1 MNKLLKLL
9 GVAAISL
16 LLAACGGNKNNT
28 PPANLRFVNA
38 AQNDSLT
45 LSLNGSPAFSGTAPA
60 SASSYASITAGNY
73 TISVTGATGTVVA
86 PAFTFT
92 LSGGL
97 NYSIVAYV
105 RNGAVITELINE
117 NQTVP
122 TAGFGTLGMTNMSP
136 DSGALDLYLVLP
148 GTTDL
153 SGQAPLFTAA
163 VFKGSPVWTTLR
175 AGTFDV
181 IVTAAG
187 NQSDVRMRVPSLTLG
202 GGQVMMLGFT
212 STGAG
217 SLVDAILLNQGGS
230 VQLVNTTFAR
240 VRMAS
245 ALPVAGAT
253 NVDATVGT
261 VNFTPVFAPNPGTYT
276 LVAGG
281 TSTYSISIG
290 GTPIASLPAATFNAG
305 GDFTVLV
312 YGTVA
317 TPSVAVFTDNN
328 QLPVV
333 GGDVKL
339 RLINAAVSDPGG
351 LTLSDNGVTV
361 ASAVGYGQ
369 ASPYF
374 GVATSPQSVL
384 NLIQPSVG
392 LRSTT
397 VSLTPAGS
405 VFSIFVINIPDSTDP
420 TKNVPT
426 LFPIRDR

>member
-1 MNKLLKLL
+1 
-9 GVAAISL
+9 
-16 LLAACGGNKNNT
+16 
-28 PPANLRFVNA
+28 
-38 AQNDSLT
+38 
-45 LSLNGSPAFSGTAPA
+45 
-60 SASSYASITAGNY
+60 
-73 TISVTGATGTVVA
+73 
-86 PAFTFT
+86 
-92 LSGGL
+92 
-97 NYSIVAYV
+97 
-105 RNGAVITELINE
+105 
-117 NQTVP
+117 
-122 TAGFGTLGMTNMSP
+122 
-136 DSGALDLYLVLP
+136 
-148 GTTDL
+148 
-153 SGQAPLFTAA
+153 
-163 VFKGSPVWTTLR
+163 
-175 AGTFDV
+175 
-181 IVTAAG
+181 
-187 NQSDVRMRVPSLTLG
+187 
-202 GGQVMMLGFT
+202 
-212 STGAG
+212 
-217 SLVDAILLNQGGS
+217 
-230 VQLVNTTFAR
+230 
-240 VRMAS
+240 
-245 ALPVAGAT
+245 LPVAGAT